1 MSYLTPQE
9 QKVFDNT
16 NSGPK
21 IGSLGFSA
29 KTALANYVISLFE
42 KRTGQTAKVTADLIC
57 NDFYKYPY
65 FTEEEVKYVIDLA
78 CDGHFIK
85 KDQFLSLTAA
95 NFVQWCRAYQNDFR
109 SPTLKK
115 TAQYE
120 HQEGNHTPPPN
131 DETLKGWII
140 EIIQAHIKAYKAGS
154 GYYESGV
161 SALWDYAVQFG
172 FTGMN
177 NDSKRVLVKQ
187 IGKDPTALKN
197 AAWSRLIVQLS
208 KADVQINSGLNFLVR
223 L

>member
-1 MSYLTPQE
+1 MNYLTQTE
-9 QKVFDNT
+9 QKVFDLT
-16 NSGPK
+16 TGRK
-21 IGSLGFSA
+21 IGSLGITQKSQVA
-29 KTALANYVISLFE
+29 KTIIEIFE
-42 KRTGQTAKVTADLIC
+42 KRTGQTSKVTDELLV
-57 NDFYKYPY
+57 NDFYKFP
-65 FTEEEVKYVIDLA
+65 FLTSEELGFIVDLA

-85 KDQFLSLTAA
+85 KDQFLTLTAA

-131 DETLKGWII
+131 DDTLKGWII
-140 EIIQAHIKAYKAGS
+140 EIIQAHVKAYKAGS

-172 FTGMN
+172 FAGMN
-177 NDSKRVLVKQ
+177 NDSKRVLVGQ

-208 KADVQINSGLNFLVR
+208 KADIQINSGLNFLVR